1 MYVCTY
7 VRMYVMYSMCAVCV
21 HCVQG
26 MYAVYVCDVCA
37 VCTCVRYCITY
48 VYYCVAVI
56 FTHIL
61 MYVHTVVEKHIV
73 LLKDLIRDTL
83 LLNDKMQGVLKLTK
97 WESVEPV
104 GELVGIYK
112 TNPFQ
117 LDSGEELIKV
127 HVQVSQWMQVYDTT
141 TKVKGRLP
149 TVQEAK
155 TTLSQG
161 LSLPVQLSCVL
172 RLQDHLDSMK
182 HWLSNVE
189 SSFLHAGSKSTLLE
203 VRMCMYTLTCILMHM
218 YSRCQKTP

>member
-1 MYVCTY
+1 
-7 VRMYVMYSMCAVCV
+7 MYVMYSMCTVCV
-21 HCVQG
+21 HCVQS
-26 MYAVYVCDVCA
+26 MY
-37 VCTCVRYCITY
+37 TCVSC
-48 VYYCVAVI
+48 VYDMVSHMSCCCHLHAR
-56 FTHIL
+56 
-61 MYVHTVVEKHIV
+61 MYLCTVVEKHLV

-83 LLNDKMQGVLKLTK
+83 LLNDKMQGVLKLAK

-104 GELVGIYK
+104 SELVGIYK
-112 TNPFQ
+112 ANPFQ

-127 HVQVSQWMQVYDTT
+127 HGQVSEWMQVYDTM

-172 RLQDHLDSMK
+172 RLQDHLDAMK
-182 HWLSNVE
+182 QWLSNVE

-203 VRMCMYTLTCILMHM
+203 VSVLIHSHM
-218 YSRCQKTP
+218 YPSVHVQ